1 MIVLCHCSTS
11 WSRNKKVF
19 KPDTIPSISSTG
31 ERDSTLIS
39 FDDLRIVNSKL
50 IELKYEKQI
59 NQTLRDII
67 SNDSVA
73 IDNLNRR
80 IRYSDDAHR
89 TAIRKVKRQRNAAIG
104 GGLGLVGLL
113 ILAICK

>member
-11 WSRNKKVF
+11 WSKKKVF
-19 KPDTIPSISSTG
+19 EPDTIPSTG
-31 ERDSTLIS
+31 ERDSTLIAL
-39 FDDLRIVNSKL
+39 DDLRIVNSKL

-59 NQTLRDII
+59 NQTLKYII

-80 IRYSDDAHR
+80 IRYSDEHHAV
-89 TAIRKVKRQRNAAIG
+89 AIRKVKRQRNAAIG
-104 GGLGLVGLL
+104 GGVGLVGLL